1 MGSGKEVWGMLSSER
16 TRLFHKYLVLLITA
30 ALVGFVIAAPLSRV
44 TAFAADQENQ
54 PSLEAISALLVDARR
69 GQVIYS
75 KDADEH
81 VKTPLANKLLAA
93 LIALEK
99 SA

>member
-1 MGSGKEVWGMLSSER
+1 MLSSER

-75 KDADEH
+75 K
-81 VKTPLANKLLAA
+81 TLMNMSRLLWPTNCWQP
-93 LIALEK
+93 
-99 SA
+99 